1 MPDGEGE
8 RRTDHDYWIFPPWM
22 ANVFVRVLFASLSS
36 AILFAGSTRTS
47 TVCGPFWAFAAH
59 CAVSVRLAPPARS
72 PITWSAPSGAP
83 SIRNRTA
90 TFDAGP
96 AAMLLITAVNVSGSP
111 PVSLFGE
118 TVTDVTVRSG
128 NGAIAAATGGGPS
141 GRPTPRPSMKVT
153 HSADGRTLTG

>member
-47 TVCGPFWAFAAH
+47 TVCGPFWAVPAH

-72 PITWSAPSGAP
+72 PITWSAPRGVP
-83 SIRNRTA
+83 STRNRTA
-90 TFDAGP
+90 TLDAAP
-96 AAMLLITAVNVSGSP
+96 AAILLITAVNGSGSP
-111 PVSLFGE
+111 PVSLVRAA
-118 TVTDVTVRSG
+118 VTDVAVISG
-128 NGAIAAATGGGPS
+128 RLAMVVATGGGPS
-141 GRPTPRPSMKVT
+141 GRPTPRPSMNVT
-153 HSADGRTLTG
+153 HSAER